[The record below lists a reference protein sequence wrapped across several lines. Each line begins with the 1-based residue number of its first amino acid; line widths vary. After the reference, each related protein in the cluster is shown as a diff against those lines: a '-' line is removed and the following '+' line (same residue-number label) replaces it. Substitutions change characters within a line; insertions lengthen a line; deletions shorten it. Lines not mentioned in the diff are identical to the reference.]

1 MLLAPIAMTRALT
14 FDGAFTALATPFHNG
29 AIDFESVDKLVDHQL
44 AGGITGVVPCG
55 TTGESPVLDSGE
67 SAALIAH
74 VVRRVNGRAIVVAGT
89 GSNDTKKTLEA
100 TRAAK
105 TAGADAAMVVMPY
118 YNRPTQAGLVA
129 HVRAVHD
136 GTELPIV
143 LYNVPTRTASD
154 LGLEAIV
161 EIAKHCPRVVALKE
175 ATGNVLR
182 TQSVVAA
189 LGNRI
194 KVLSGDDALTLG
206 ILACGGRGVIS
217 VTSNVAPG
225 PVEAVVKAFHKGA
238 LDDARAKHFA
248 LLPLHDAMFVESN
261 PGPVKAALHMMGILR
276 SEVRLPLVWPTDG
289 SVAKVRDALVR
300 QNLLAAR

>member
-1 MLLAPIAMTRALT
+1 MIMTKALT
-14 FDGAFTALATPFHNG
+14 FDGAFTALVTPFHNG
-29 AIDFESVDKLVDHQL
+29 AIDFDAVDKLLDHQL

-67 SAALIAH
+67 ASALIEH
-74 VVRRVNGRAIVVAGT
+74 VVRRINGRAIVIAGT
-89 GSNDTKKTLEA
+89 GSNDTKKTIEA

-105 TAGADAAMVVMPY
+105 ASGADAAMIVMPY

-136 GTELPIV
+136 ATDLPLV

-154 LGLEAIV
+154 LGLDSIV

-182 TQSVVAA
+182 TQSVVAT
-189 LGNRI
+189 LGDRI

-225 PVEAVVKAFHKGA
+225 PVEAVVKAFHAGA
-238 LDDARAKHFA
+238 IDDARAKHFA

-261 PGPVKAALHMMGILR
+261 PGPVKAALHMLGIIR
-276 SEVRLPLVWPTDG
+276 AEVRLPLVWPTDP
-289 SVAKVRDALVR
+289 SVAKVRAALIR
-300 QNLLAAR
+300 QNLLASR

>member
-1 MLLAPIAMTRALT
+1 MTRALS
-14 FDGAFTALATPFHNG
+14 FDGAFTALATPFHDG
-29 AIDFESVDKLVDHQL
+29 AIDFEAVDKLVDHQL

-67 SAALIAH
+67 AKELIARV
-74 VVRRVNGRAIVVAGT
+74 VVRVTGRALVVAGT
-89 GSNDTKKTLEA
+89 GSNDTKKTIEA

-105 TAGADAAMVVMPY
+105 AAGADAAMIVMPY
-118 YNRPTQAGLVA
+118 YNRPTQAGLIA

-136 GTELPIV
+136 GTDLPIV
-143 LYNVPTRTASD
+143 LYNVPARTASD
-154 LGLEAIV
+154 LAVESVV

-182 TQSVVAA
+182 TQAVVAA
-189 LGNRI
+189 LGDRI
-194 KVLSGDDALTLG
+194 SVLSGDDALTLG
-206 ILACGGRGVIS
+206 IMACGGRGVIS

-225 PVEAVVKAFHKGA
+225 PVEEVVRLFHKGDLA
-238 LDDARAKHFA
+238 GARAKHFA

-276 SEVRLPLVWPTDG
+276 PEVRLPLCWPTDA
-289 SVAKVRDALVR
+289 SVAKVRATLVQ